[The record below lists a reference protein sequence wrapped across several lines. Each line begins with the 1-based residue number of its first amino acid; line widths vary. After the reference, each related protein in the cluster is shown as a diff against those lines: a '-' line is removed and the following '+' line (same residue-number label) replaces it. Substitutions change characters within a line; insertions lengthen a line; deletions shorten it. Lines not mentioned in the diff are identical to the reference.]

1 MGFLEGIKRF
11 LPMTG
16 NQIHFLISP
25 FGLGLLSS
33 SLALTFGASHVAW
46 KLRNAI
52 GDFLLDP
59 EEIQRAKE
67 KRERV
72 LRFSFSEKSIKK
84 EREEKQRRETKKRKK
99 RRERTHLPKKNT
111 KISFQN
117 SFLTQMKDQTIEMR
131 DAKTARKIHGSLKMY
146 TPLKPTQKSV
156 LVSIMS
162 GVVTSALVFPIRT
175 VVVRAVKD
183 DKIFVWNLFK
193 DMWATGQSPSWLYDG
208 FLWSMAATFTALCV
222 QQVFFSQNFLFLNF
236 LLTCFLSLVFFFYR
250 FQIKRCT
257 TPMTSLTTSQPLKR
271 TSQKK
276 LWYNTILNQLQK
288 ESFCLLFY
296 LVSQPF

>member
-72 LRFSFSEKSIKK
+72 L
-84 EREEKQRRETKKRKK
+84 
-99 RRERTHLPKKNT
+99 
-111 KISFQN
+111 

-222 QQVFFSQNFLFLNF
+222 QQVSNQAVYDTYDFLDNLSTTQEDITEETLVQHNFKSIAKGI
-236 LLTCFLSLVFFFYR
+236 LLPLVLSG
-250 FQIKRCT
+250 I
-257 TPMTSLTTSQPLKR
+257 P
-271 TSQKK
+271 
-276 LWYNTILNQLQK
+276 TILSCLALQPRLDLELPEK
-288 ESFCLLFY
+288 KVSTLLNLLHHLNRLRPHLSFVEF
-296 LVSQPF
+296 